1 MQAELKK
8 MQQNMRI
15 DNKLEK
21 ELDDSDIEEL
31 ASPPFLCVW
40 LVLTSTSYTK
50 RRRTKRKNTK
60 RRLSSA
66 SLRRYGDFHHKLNNL

>member
-1 MQAELKK
+1 MFCRHVQTELKK

-31 ASPPFLCVW
+31 VSPLP
-40 LVLTSTSYTK
+40 Y
-50 RRRTKRKNTK
+50 
-60 RRLSSA
+60 
-66 SLRRYGDFHHKLNNL
+66 

>member
-1 MQAELKK
+1 MRGGSGADDFLRHVQAELKK

-31 ASPPFLCVW
+31 VMTFPLCSPD
-40 LVLTSTSYTK
+40 S
-50 RRRTKRKNTK
+50 R
-60 RRLSSA
+60 
-66 SLRRYGDFHHKLNNL
+66 